1 MIYLLGGIGIV
12 IAVLLAALGFEHER
26 VIYETNRAVAAELKV
41 KEAQQ
46 RATDLALLWSAQVDK
61 TEAASRL
68 AQEQT
73 NAQFAAITGRV
84 KGLAGRCVAGSDVS
98 KLLAD
103 IARAANAAG
112 LATVGVPDTQAVP
125 KSTGRPNR

>member
-1 MIYLLGGIGIV
+1 MIYFLGGIGLV
-12 IAVLLAALGFEHER
+12 IAVLLAAIGYEHTR
-26 VIYETNRAVAAELKV
+26 VIYETNRAVKAELQV

-68 AQEQT
+68 AKEQT
-73 NAQFAAITGRV
+73 DAQFSALTSRV
-84 KGLAGRCVAGSDVS
+84 KNLTGRCVAGPDIS

-103 IARAANAAG
+103 VARAANAAG
-112 LATVGVPDTQAVP
+112 IATVGVPDTQAVP
-125 KSTGRPNR
+125 RSTARPNR